1 MFIKS
6 RAALLPSFQPY
17 EDLQHTLGTLL
28 GHPVQPWLTWLLSF
42 LNGAIV
48 LGLLFGRIYRFLPGR
63 IGAVKGLVFGLV
75 AWASMGLVFFPLL
88 GRGLFAVD
96 VGLGVRPALFSLMML
111 LTYGAVMGVSFSALE
126 PRKQD

>member
-1 MFIKS
+1 
-6 RAALLPSFQPY
+6 
-17 EDLQHTLGTLL
+17 
-28 GHPVQPWLTWLLSF
+28 
-42 LNGAIV
+42 
-48 LGLLFGRIYRFLPGR
+48 
-63 IGAVKGLVFGLV
+63 LV